1 MKPPIPTDASHFD
14 FIFRSSSDGIL
25 SADDKGLINRLN
37 PAGAGMLGV
46 TSEDVLG
53 RAPQMVFRYN
63 PALVNLFIR
72 AGDQTLDIRLPR
84 HRLAVGMATTLE
96 SGERMVVLH
105 DVTERRELESRRE
118 ALVKAISHDLRNPI
132 AGITGFADL
141 VVKSG
146 PLNEQQIKF
155 MTRIRQTSVK
165 LYDMAGS
172 LVDLAWIEAGM
183 PLDHR
188 PTQLRDVIN
197 QVVDRLSSLA
207 FDHKIV
213 IAVSVQNPMPV
224 VMGDRERLGQAIYN
238 ILHNAITYSLP
249 EQTVAIHA
257 WGDDYDVYCSVA
269 DQGIGIIDDELEL
282 IFDRMYRSRDEK
294 VRNMPGGGLGLTLA
308 RTIINWHG
316 GDIWAASNL
325 GQGSTITFTLPIGDV

>member
-1 MKPPIPTDASHFD
+1 MTQPTSTDAQHFD
-14 FIFRSSSDGIL
+14 FVFRSSSDGL
-25 SADDKGLINRLN
+25 MSASSSGLINRLN

-46 TSEDVLG
+46 TLEDVLG
-53 RAPQMVFRYN
+53 RSPQMVFRTN
-63 PALVNLFIR
+63 PGLVNLFTR
-72 AGDQTLDIRLPR
+72 EGDQTLDIRLPR
-84 HRLAVGMATTLE
+84 HRLAVGMATTLDN
-96 SGERMVVLH
+96 GERMVILH

-118 ALVKAISHDLRNPI
+118 ALIKAISHDLRNPI
-132 AGITGFADL
+132 AGLTGFADL

-146 PLNEQQIKF
+146 PLNDQQIKF

-165 LYDMAGS
+165 LYDMISS

-188 PTQLRDVIN
+188 PIQLRDVIN

-207 FDHKIV
+207 FDHKVV
-213 IAVSVQNPMPV
+213 IAVSVQNPMPL
-224 VMGDRERLGQAIYN
+224 VMGDHDRLAQAIYN
-238 ILHNAITYSLP
+238 ILNNAITYSLP

-282 IFDRMYRSRDEK
+282 IFDRMYRSRDER

-308 RTIINWHG
+308 RTIINRHG

-325 GQGSTITFTLPIGDV
+325 GQGSTITFVLPIGDV